1 MHGCLYK
8 KIVRQT
14 PSLRQRC
21 YRAFLCATALIG
33 VNLGLGGWL
42 LSRVMLDLTWGILAP
57 LVAVVAGLLAA
68 ITFLEVTE
76 P

>member
-1 MHGCLYK
+1 M
-8 KIVRQT
+8 RQK

-21 YRAFLCATALIG
+21 YNAFLYATALIG

-42 LSRVMLDLTWGILAP
+42 ISRAMLDLTWGILAP

-68 ITFLEVTE
+68 ITFLEATE